1 MFPVLMLLLIHSDY
15 CQIQDTRLLVSDLL
29 VWLSV
34 KVLSISIAI
43 LSS

>member
-1 MFPVLMLLLIHSDY
+1 MFPVLMLLLVHADY
-15 CQIQDTRLLVSDLL
+15 GQIQDTRLSVSNLL

-34 KVLSISIAI
+34 RVISITIAI